1 MLFYHFCRLPDTCI
15 SYGGETIYVVCL
27 LTCLHKTSVV
37 KNNQRLARLSPIT
50 VWAYFHSG
58 NNDKDLNAKSD

>member
-1 MLFYHFCRLPDTCI
+1 MLFAFQLVCI
-15 SYGGETIYVVCL
+15 
-27 LTCLHKTSVV
+27 KVV